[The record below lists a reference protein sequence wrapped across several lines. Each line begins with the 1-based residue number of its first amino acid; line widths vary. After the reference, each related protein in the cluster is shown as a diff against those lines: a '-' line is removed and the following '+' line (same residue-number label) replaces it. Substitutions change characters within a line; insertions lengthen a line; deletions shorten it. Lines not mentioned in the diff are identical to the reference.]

1 MFAMVKLK
9 LSKCGWSLGVAKSL
23 RKLGI
28 QHTTVCMVR
37 TIASTVKEYLIL
49 MTKISQSTVY
59 FIRNFF
65 CLVEKIGKQKS

>member
-1 MFAMVKLK
+1 M
-9 LSKCGWSLGVAKSL
+9 AKSL

-37 TIASTVKEYLIL
+37 TIASTVIEYSIL
-49 MTKISQSTVY
+49 TTKISQSTVY

-65 CLVEKIGKQKS
+65 LLS